1 MLHDMQIWAVL
12 LSTSYCWPRRQR
24 WAIYMYHGLPWC
36 QVCINYSS
44 IFFFI
49 FTHLCCFLV
58 FSFLF
63 FFMRNQ
69 VILDFTLRRNK
80 HPIWLLFTPT
90 SLSNWDRFSFSKF
103 LIDELLYIMLQ
114 FLLPIVI
121 GSISPNLKLFWTS
134 VHYILVN
141 IFTPTTPINWD
152 RLFSKFPIDWT
163 TVHCLFNL
171 YATTAHIF
179 L

>member
-1 MLHDMQIWAVL
+1 MICRFGPYFCQPVIAGLGDNNEPFICTMDCLGAKYVSTIL
-12 LSTSYCWPRRQR
+12 LF
-24 WAIYMYHGLPWC
+24 
-36 QVCINYSS
+36 
-44 IFFFI
+44 FFFI